1 MTTRAAYPTDLTDAQ
16 WAYLV
21 ELVPDQR
28 PIGRPVKYARREVL
42 NALLYITHT
51 GCQWRALPHDF
62 PPWPVVRYY
71 FDHWTTDGTLERV
84 HTALR
89 EQVRRKAG
97 RDPQPSAGVLD
108 SQSVKVGHQP
118 GVRGYDG
125 GKHVTG
131 RKRHLLVDT
140 LGLLLLVVVTAA
152 NISDSAGAHVLLD
165 PAVRQFTRLR
175 RVWADSSYQGGVE
188 TWVSTTWKW
197 VLEIV
202 RHVVPVHK
210 FVLLPKRW
218 IVERTFGWWSQARRL
233 SKDYEVQPTNSV
245 SWIYLT
251 MIALMLHHLAPPP
264 QPIKKTRKKP
274 PTGLS

>member
-1 MTTRAAYPTDLTDAQ
+1 MTRPAYPTDLTDAQ
-16 WAYLV
+16 WVCLV
-21 ELVPDQR
+21 DLVPDQQS
-28 PIGRPVKYARREVL
+28 IGRPLKYARREVF

-62 PPWPVVRYY
+62 PPWPTVRYY
-71 FDHWTTDGTLERV
+71 FDRWTADGTLERL

-108 SQSVKVGHQP
+108 SQSVKMGHQP

-125 GKHVTG
+125 GKQVTG

-140 LGLLLLVVVTAA
+140 LGLLLVVLVTAA
-152 NISDSAGAHVLLD
+152 NVSDSAGARLLLD
-165 PAVRQFTRLR
+165 PAVGPFTRLR
-175 RVWADSSYQGGVE
+175 RVWADSGYQGSLVE
-188 TWVSTTWKW
+188 WVAGCWEW

-202 RHVVPVHK
+202 RHVVPVHR

-218 IVERTFGWWSQARRL
+218 IVERTFGWWGHARRL
-233 SKDYEVQPTNSV
+233 SKDYEVAPANSV

-251 MIALMLHHLAPPP
+251 MTHLMLHRLAPPP
-264 QPIKKTRKKP
+264 KQSKKKKP
-274 PTGLS
+274 I

>member
-1 MTTRAAYPTDLTDAQ
+1 MATRSAYPTDLTDAQ
-16 WAYLV
+16 WACLV
-21 ELVPDQR
+21 DLVPDQR
-28 PIGRPVKYARREVL
+28 PLGRPVKYARREVL

-51 GCQWRALPHDF
+51 GCQGRALPHDV

-71 FDHWTTDGTLERV
+71 FDRWTADRTLERL

-89 EQVRRKAG
+89 ERVRSKAG
-97 RDPQPSAGVLD
+97 RDPQPSAGMLD

-140 LGLLLLVVVTAA
+140 LGLVLLVVVTAA
-152 NISDSAGAHVLLD
+152 NISDSAGAHLLLD
-165 PAVRQFTRLR
+165 PHVAQFSRLR

-188 TWVSTTWKW
+188 TWVRTAWKW

-202 RHVVPVHK
+202 RHIVPVHK

-218 IVERTFGWWSQARRL
+218 VVERTFGWWGHARRL
-233 SKDYEVQPTNSV
+233 SKDYEVQPINSA

-251 MIALMLHHLAPPP
+251 MIHLMLCRLAPPP
-264 QPIKKTRKKP
+264 NQRKKKS
-274 PTGLS
+274 PTQLS